1 MTPCACPNPDAQR
14 CAEARYPR
22 RRGGDHYTEPCECAC
37 HDDCDDDNCDDNKE
51 DDHAG

>member
-22 RRGGDHYTEPCECAC
+22 FSRGDRFETTEPCECSC
-37 HDDCDDDNCDDNKE
+37 HDE
-51 DDHAG
+51 DGDEEVLCQEQR